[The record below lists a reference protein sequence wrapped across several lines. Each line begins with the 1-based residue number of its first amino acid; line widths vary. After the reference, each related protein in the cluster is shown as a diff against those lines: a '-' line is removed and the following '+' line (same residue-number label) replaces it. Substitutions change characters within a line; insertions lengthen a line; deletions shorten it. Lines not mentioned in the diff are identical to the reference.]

1 MAVKKAKGVKSAN
14 WKRFRGDSE
23 IKPCR
28 YVGHNGKKLLAGSVD
43 GELIVNDNGTPIP
56 FHNIDCEW
64 RT

>member
-28 YVGHNGKKLLAGSVD
+28 YVGHNGKQLLAGSVD
-43 GELIVNDNGTPIP
+43 V
-56 FHNIDCEW
+56 
-64 RT
+64 

>member
-1 MAVKKAKGVKSAN
+1 MAVKKAKGVMSAN

-28 YVGHNGKKLLAGSVD
+28 YVGHNGKQLLAGVVD
-43 GELIVNDNGTPIP
+43 GEIILDSAGAPIP

>member
-28 YVGHNGKKLLAGSVD
+28 YVGHNGKQLLAGVVD
-43 GELIVNDNGTPIP
+43 GEIILDSAGAPIT

>member
-1 MAVKKAKGVKSAN
+1 MAIKHSKGVKSAN

-28 YVGHNGKKLLAGSVD
+28 YVGRNGKQMLAGS
-43 GELIVNDNGTPIP
+43 INGDVVFDDQGAPIP